1 MSINPVLNGAPL
13 QKPYLMQYRIMTDVT
28 IGDYLIFFP
37 QGSLLPQAPLM
48 HSRMIANLEKDD
60 TLDK

>member
-1 MSINPVLNGAPL
+1 
-13 QKPYLMQYRIMTDVT
+13 MTDVT

-37 QGSLLPQAPLM
+37 QGSLLPQVPLM
-48 HSRMIANLEKDD
+48 HSRMIATLEKDD